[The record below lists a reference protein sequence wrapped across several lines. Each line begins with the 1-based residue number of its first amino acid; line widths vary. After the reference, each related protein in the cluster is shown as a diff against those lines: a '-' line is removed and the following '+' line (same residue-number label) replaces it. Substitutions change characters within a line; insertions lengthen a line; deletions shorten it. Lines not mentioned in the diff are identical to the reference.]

1 MMKALLLWLNLHR
14 INELRIKY
22 FPLAESNYY
31 FSIQERKEKLQ
42 GHIPKAEKG
51 LKEYLES
58 EEGQAEREKN
68 RLEFEKMAENVDS
81 DASGKNES
89 AKTFSPTIIDGEREE
104 DEEAEEPEVDISRM
118 SKSEKKKLTKGKK
131 DKVEEFSL
139 DTF

>member
-1 MMKALLLWLNLHR
+1 MA
-14 INELRIKY
+14 ELASYKRAKDQVFQLIG
-22 FPLAESNYY
+22 SDDY

-81 DASGKNES
+81 DASGQNQ
-89 AKTFSPTIIDGEREE
+89 GC
-104 DEEAEEPEVDISRM
+104 
-118 SKSEKKKLTKGKK
+118 
-131 DKVEEFSL
+131 
-139 DTF
+139 